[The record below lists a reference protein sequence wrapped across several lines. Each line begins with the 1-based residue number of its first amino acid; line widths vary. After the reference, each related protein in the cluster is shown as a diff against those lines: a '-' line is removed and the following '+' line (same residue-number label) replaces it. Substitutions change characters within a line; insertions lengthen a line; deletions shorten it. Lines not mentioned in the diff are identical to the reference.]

1 MSKGFMDIA
10 TTPSV
15 EAAQIANGS
24 REFNI
29 EMAARRVFD
38 RFDEDAVDF
47 IATRDSFYVAT
58 VSETGWP
65 YIQHRGGPPG
75 FLKVLDERTLGMADF
90 AGNRQYLTV
99 GNLAASDKA
108 ALFLMDYRR
117 RGRMKIFARAEA
129 IDFKRQP
136 ELATRLATPGYRA
149 RIERGLLF
157 RLEAYDWNCSQHITP
172 RYTAAEVEQVVAPL
186 QKRLEALEAENA
198 ALRAQTGVSA

>member
-1 MSKGFMDIA
+1 MAKGFMDIA

-15 EAAQIANGS
+15 QAAQVANGS
-24 REFNI
+24 REFNV

-38 RFDEDAVDF
+38 HFDEDAVDF
-47 IATRDSFYVAT
+47 IATRDSFYIAT

-129 IDFKRQP
+129 VDLSLQP
-136 ELATRLATPGYRA
+136 DLAARLATPGYRA

-172 RYTAAEVEQVVAPL
+172 RYSTAEVEQAVAPL
-186 QKRLEALEAENA
+186 RERLQALEAENA
-198 ALRAQTGVSA
+198 ALRGAHASA

>member
-1 MSKGFMDIA
+1 MAKGFMDIA

-24 REFNI
+24 REFNV
-29 EMAARRVFD
+29 EAAAQRVFD

-47 IATRDSFYVAT
+47 IASRDSFYIAT

-75 FLKVLDERTLGMADF
+75 FLKVLDERTLGIADF
-90 AGNRQYLTV
+90 AGNRQYLTL
-99 GNLAASDKA
+99 GNLAASEKA

-129 IDFKRQP
+129 IDLSLQP
-136 ELATRLATPGYRA
+136 DLAARLATPGYRA

-172 RYTAAEVEQVVAPL
+172 RYTIAEVEQAVAPL
-186 QKRLEALEAENA
+186 REQLQALEAENA
-198 ALRAQTGVSA
+198 ALRAQASASA

>member
-1 MSKGFMDIA
+1 MAKGFMDIA

-15 EAAQIANGS
+15 VAAQIANGS
-24 REFNI
+24 REFNA

-47 IATRDSFYVAT
+47 IATRDSFYIAT

-65 YIQHRGGPPG
+65 YIQHRGGPQG
-75 FLKVLDERTLGMADF
+75 FLKVLDERTLGIADF

-99 GNLAASDKA
+99 GNLAAGDKA

-117 RGRMKIFARAEA
+117 RGRMKIFARAETV
-129 IDFKRQP
+129 DLSLQP
-136 ELATRLATPGYRA
+136 DLAARLATPGYRA

-172 RYTAAEVEQVVAPL
+172 RYTIAEVEQAVAPL
-186 QKRLEALEAENA
+186 RERVQALEAENA
-198 ALRAQTGVSA
+198 ALRGANASA

>member
-1 MSKGFMDIA
+1 MAKGFMDIA

-24 REFNI
+24 REFNA

-38 RFDEDAVDF
+38 RFDEDAIAF
-47 IATRDSFYVAT
+47 IATRDSFYIAT

-129 IDFKRQP
+129 VDLSLQP
-136 ELATRLATPGYRA
+136 ELAARLATPGYRA

-172 RYTAAEVEQVVAPL
+172 RYTIAEVEQAVAPL
-186 QKRLEALEAENA
+186 REQLQALEAENA
-198 ALRAQTGVSA
+198 ALRGARASV

>member
-1 MSKGFMDIA
+1 MAKGFMDIA

-24 REFNI
+24 REFNV

-38 RFDEDAVDF
+38 HFDEDAVDC
-47 IATRDSFYVAT
+47 IATRDSFYIAT

-75 FLKVLDERTLGMADF
+75 FLKVLDDRTLGMADF

-129 IDFKRQP
+129 VDLSLRP
-136 ELATRLATPGYRA
+136 DLAARLATPGYRA

-172 RYTAAEVEQVVAPL
+172 RYTIAEVEQAVTPL
-186 QKRLEALEAENA
+186 REQLQALEAENA
-198 ALRAQTGVSA
+198 ALRAQASAPA

>member
-1 MSKGFMDIA
+1 MAKGFMDIA

-15 EAAQIANGS
+15 VAAQIANGS
-24 REFNI
+24 REFNA

-47 IATRDSFYVAT
+47 IATRDSFYIAT

-65 YIQHRGGPPG
+65 YIQHRGGPQG
-75 FLKVLDERTLGMADF
+75 FLKVLDERTLGIADF

-99 GNLAASDKA
+99 GNLAAGDKA

-117 RGRMKIFARAEA
+117 RGRMKIFARAETV
-129 IDFKRQP
+129 DLSLQP
-136 ELATRLATPGYRA
+136 DLAARLATPGYRA

-172 RYTAAEVEQVVAPL
+172 RYTIAEVEQAVAPL
-186 QKRLEALEAENA
+186 RERVQALEAENA
-198 ALRAQTGVSA
+198 ALRGASASG

>member
-1 MSKGFMDIA
+1 MAKGFMDIA

-24 REFNI
+24 REFNA
-29 EMAARRVFD
+29 EMAPRRVFD

-47 IATRDSFYVAT
+47 IATRDSFYIAT

-65 YIQHRGGPPG
+65 YIQHRGGPAG
-75 FLKVLDERTLGMADF
+75 FLKVLDERTLGIADF
-90 AGNRQYLTV
+90 AGNRQYLTL

-129 IDFKRQP
+129 VDLQRDP
-136 ELATRLATPGYRA
+136 DLAARLATPGYRA

-172 RYTAAEVEQVVAPL
+172 RYTTAEVEQAVAPL
-186 QKRLEALEAENA
+186 RERLQALEAENA
-198 ALRAQTGVSA
+198 ALRGASVSA